1 MDKIW
6 SLKELY
12 PSFESEEFIG
22 DLNKFKKLADS
33 YKEWVASVLNSN
45 EDFGR
50 VLKEYIRYLQDLRTT
65 GGKLGSFCSLNLSS
79 DSGNMKASKNE
90 EVIENINSELAESHA
105 QIRSLI
111 GSISNLNEYIDNDDY
126 LKEFKFYLNEIKDNQ
141 KYMLSPKEEAIFS
154 KMANTGGNAW
164 AKLKSNLESGLMV
177 DIELDGEKK
186 QMPLTMVRNLA
197 RHKDSNIRKIA
208 YEAELKSYNKIDDA
222 VAAALNEV
230 KGQVITEVELRG
242 YDSPLDQ
249 ALKYGRLKRET
260 LDAMLEAMKEYMPYF
275 RKYLRRKAELLGYE
289 NGLPFYEL
297 FASVGEVSMEFSY
310 EEAQKFVVENFYS
323 FSKELGE
330 LAETA
335 FNNEWIDV
343 YPRKGKRSG
352 AFCSNL
358 HYIKESRVLTNFGG
372 GLKDVITLSHELGH
386 AYHGKCIQ
394 RGDILN
400 SRYPMP
406 LAETASTFCET
417 IVKKA
422 AIRKASEEEAF
433 VILETELQGATQIIV
448 DIYSRFL
455 FEKEVFDRR
464 RSGTLSSKELQD
476 IMVWAQK
483 EAYGEGL
490 DQDYLHPFMWI
501 CKSHYYRTGLSFYN
515 FPYAFGLL
523 FAKGLYAKYLEM
535 GEPFVEIYNKLLEIT
550 GSKNIE
556 EVTKLVDID
565 VEDISFWRGSLEVLK
580 DDINKFI
587 ELSK

>member
-1 MDKIW
+1 MEKIW

-12 PSFESEEFIG
+12 PSFESREFIE
-22 DLNKFKKLADS
+22 DLKKFKRLADE
-33 YKEWVASVLNSN
+33 YKEWINGISN
-45 EDFGR
+45 ESEDLGQ
-50 VLKEYIRYLQDLRTT
+50 VLKDYIRYSQSLRNVS
-65 GGKLGSFCSLNLSS
+65 GKLGSFCSLNFSS
-79 DSGNMKASKNE
+79 DSGNTKASKNE
-90 EVIENINSELAESHA
+90 EIIENIHSELSESHA
-105 QIRSLI
+105 RIKEVI
-111 GSISNLNEYIDNDDY
+111 GNIEDINKYIDNDEY
-126 LKEFKFYLNEIKDNQ
+126 LKEFKFYLNEIRDNQ
-141 KYMLSPKEEAIFS
+141 RYMLTPKEESIFS
-154 KMANTGGNAW
+154 KMASTGGNAW
-164 AKLKSNLESGLMV
+164 AKLKSSLESGLMV
-177 DIELDGEKK
+177 EIELNGDKK
-186 QMPLTMVRNLA
+186 EMPLTMVRNLA
-197 RHKDSNIRKIA
+197 RHKDSNVRKVA
-208 YEAELKSYNKIDDA
+208 YEAELESYRKIDDT

-230 KGQVITEVELRG
+230 KGQVITEVDLRG

-249 ALKYGRLKRET
+249 ALKHGRLKRKT
-260 LDAMLEAMKEYMPYF
+260 LDAMIEAMKEYMPYF

-297 FASVGEVSMEFSY
+297 FASVGESSMEFSY
-310 EEAQKFVVENFYS
+310 EEAQKFVIENFYS
-323 FSKELGE
+323 FGEELGS

-335 FNNEWIDV
+335 FDNDWIDV

-358 HYIKESRVLTNFGG
+358 HYIKESRILTNFGG

-386 AYHGKCIQ
+386 AYHGNCIQ
-394 RGDILN
+394 KGDILN

-406 LAETASTFCET
+406 LAETASIFCET

-422 AIRKASEEEAF
+422 AMKKASKEEAF
-433 VILETELQGATQIIV
+433 VILETELQGATQKIV

-464 RSGTLSSKELQD
+464 RKGTLSSRELQE
-476 IMVWAQK
+476 IMIWSQK

-490 DQDYLHPFMWI
+490 DQNYLHPFMWI

-523 FAKGLYAKYLEM
+523 FATGLYAKYLEM
-535 GEPFVEIYNKLLEIT
+535 GDYFVDVYNELLEVT
-550 GSKNIE
+550 GSMNIE
-556 EVTKLVDID
+556 DVTKLVNID
-565 VEDISFWRGSLEVLK
+565 VEDISFWRSSLELLK

>member
-1 MDKIW
+1 MEKIW

-12 PSFESEEFIG
+12 PSFESREFIE
-22 DLNKFKKLADS
+22 DLKKFKGLADE
-33 YKEWVASVLNSN
+33 YKEWINGISN
-45 EDFGR
+45 DSEDLGKI
-50 VLKEYIRYLQDLRTT
+50 LKDYIRYSQSLRNVS
-65 GGKLGSFCSLNLSS
+65 GRLGSFCSLNLSS
-79 DSGNMKASKNE
+79 DSGNTKASKNE
-90 EVIENINSELAESHA
+90 EIIENIHSELSESHA
-105 QIRSLI
+105 RIKEVI
-111 GSISNLNEYIDNDDY
+111 GNIKDINRYIDNDEY

-141 KYMLSPKEEAIFS
+141 RYMLTPKEEAIFS
-154 KMANTGGNAW
+154 KMASTGGNAW
-164 AKLKSNLESGLMV
+164 AKLKSSLESGLMV
-177 DIELDGEKK
+177 EIELNGDKEET
-186 QMPLTMVRNLA
+186 PLTMVRNLA
-197 RHKDSNIRKIA
+197 RHKDSNVRKVA
-208 YEAELKSYNKIDDA
+208 YEAELESYRKIDDT

-230 KGQVITEVELRG
+230 KGQVITEVDLRG
-242 YDSPLDQ
+242 YESPLDQ

-260 LDAMLEAMKEYMPYF
+260 LDAMIEAMKEYMPYF

-297 FASVGEVSMEFSY
+297 FASVGDSSMEFSY
-310 EEAQKFVVENFYS
+310 EEAQKFVIENFYS
-323 FSKELGE
+323 FGEELGS

-335 FNNEWIDV
+335 FSNEWIDV

-358 HYIKESRVLTNFGG
+358 HYIKESRILTNFGG

-386 AYHGKCIQ
+386 AYHGNCIQ
-394 RGDILN
+394 RGNILN

-406 LAETASTFCET
+406 LAETASIFCET

-422 AIRKASEEEAF
+422 AMKKASKEEAF
-433 VILETELQGATQIIV
+433 VILETELQGATQKIV

-464 RSGTLSSKELQD
+464 RRGTLSSKELQE
-476 IMVWAQK
+476 IMIWAQK

-490 DQDYLHPFMWI
+490 DHNYLHPFMWI

-523 FAKGLYAKYLEM
+523 FANGLYAKYLEM
-535 GEPFVEIYNKLLEIT
+535 GDSFVDVYNELLEVT
-550 GSKNIE
+550 GSMNIE
-556 EVTKLVDID
+556 DVTKLVNID
-565 VEDISFWRGSLEVLK
+565 VEDISFWRSSLELLK
-580 DDINKFI
+580 DDINRFI

>member
-1 MDKIW
+1 MEKIW

-12 PSFESEEFIG
+12 PSFESKEFTR
-22 DLNKFKKLADS
+22 DLKKFKELADE
-33 YKEWVASVLNSN
+33 YKEWVNRVSKEGEDLSKVLN
-45 EDFGR
+45 D
-50 VLKEYIRYLQDLRTT
+50 YIRYSQDLRYI
-65 GGKLGSFCSLNLSS
+65 GGRLGSFCSLNLSS
-79 DSGNMKASKNE
+79 DSSNAEASKNE
-90 EVIENINSELAESHA
+90 EIIESIHSELAESHA
-105 QIRSLI
+105 KIKEII
-111 GSISNLNEYIDNDDY
+111 GNIKDINKYIDNDEY
-126 LKEFKFYLNEIKDNQ
+126 LKEFKFFLNEIKNNQ
-141 KYMLSPKEEAIFS
+141 KYMLTPKEESIFS

-177 DIELDGEKK
+177 EIDLNGEKK
-186 QMPLTMVRNLA
+186 EMPLTMVRNLA
-197 RHKDSNIRKIA
+197 RHKDGNVRKVA
-208 YEAELKSYNKIDDA
+208 YESELKAYSKIDDA

-230 KGQVITEVELRG
+230 KGQVITEAELRG
-242 YDSPLDQ
+242 YESPLDQ

-297 FASVGEVSMEFSY
+297 FASVGEVPMEFSY
-310 EEAQKFVVENFYS
+310 EEAQKFVIENFYS
-323 FSKELGE
+323 FSEELGN

-335 FNNEWIDV
+335 FNNDWIDV

-358 HYIKESRVLTNFGG
+358 HYIKESRILTNFGG

-386 AYHGKCIQ
+386 AYHGNCIQ
-394 RGDILN
+394 RANILN

-422 AIRKASEEEAF
+422 AIKKASKEEAF

-464 RSGTLSSKELQD
+464 RSGTLSSKELQE
-476 IMVWAQK
+476 IMIRSQK

-490 DQDYLHPFMWI
+490 DQNYLHPFMWI

-535 GEPFVEIYNKLLEIT
+535 GDSFVEIYERLLEVT
-550 GSKNIE
+550 GSLNIE
-556 EVTKLVDID
+556 DVTKLVNID
-565 VEDISFWRGSLEVLK
+565 VEDISFWRSSLEVLK

-587 ELSK
+587 ELSE